1 MLLFNSRKMG
11 GWVGGASVTWHV
23 FQSALSLQASHGL
36 ERRPAAPAGQ
46 PPSLTPPTTPS
57 TSSLALLPTY
67 RAAPSLFGSIFG
79 LGCLSAGGGRHSTDS
94 LVRRHRHR
102 LTLTNHLRLDQQQ
115 CQRED
120 FCMFSKT
127 LKDFCS
133 LLFSF
138 IACNLPLQQYSVA
151 FLRPVWQVE
160 SVPVQEGSGTG
171 GSGSGG
177 GVGPPPPPCLGFP
190 PGTPTTTHHLLPPL
204 SPLLRGTQS
213 PWKGFTMRTGAA
225 LRSLGKL
232 WTEVALG

>member
-1 MLLFNSRKMG
+1 MMLLFNSRKMG

-94 LVRRHRHR
+94 LVRRHRPR

-120 FCMFSKT
+120 FCMFSLNLVACGYSWGSAEIIGLCIKSSST
-127 LKDFCS
+127 YLPNPQTS
-133 LLFSF
+133 QN
-138 IACNLPLQQYSVA
+138 IADV
-151 FLRPVWQVE
+151 
-160 SVPVQEGSGTG
+160 
-171 GSGSGG
+171 
-177 GVGPPPPPCLGFP
+177 LG
-190 PGTPTTTHHLLPPL
+190 LD
-204 SPLLRGTQS
+204 
-213 PWKGFTMRTGAA
+213 
-225 LRSLGKL
+225 
-232 WTEVALG
+232 